1 MSKDRHIEALVE
13 KFLDGRT
20 TNAEEQQ
27 LYDWFAIS
35 NVPEEWVDLKAMFA
49 WYSSVMPEN
58 SVEPVVSKPKFS
70 LSLSL
75 SLRRR
80 IVAISSAVAV
90 VVFAMVAWFS
100 SREVNIYEGSYI
112 IEQGTYC
119 DNLDYIQEDIEALLE
134 QADEIE
140 RRSNQLMALAD

>member
-1 MSKDRHIEALVE
+1 MSKDKYIKALVE

-27 LYDWFAIS
+27 LYDWFAMS
-35 NVPEEWVDLKAMFA
+35 NVPEELADLKAMFA
-49 WYSSVMPEN
+49 WYSSGMPEN

-75 SLRRR
+75 RRR
-80 IVAISSAVAV
+80 IMAISSAVAV
-90 VVFAMVAWFS
+90 VVIAMVVWIS